1 MAALKYW
8 LWLTTAPGLSN
19 RTKLLLLEHFSSPE
33 DVYYA
38 QPDELCLVEGVTK
51 QQAQA
56 LADKSLTRAETVL
69 ADCAKDGQFIVTMDD
84 AAYPGR
90 LRDMYDPPVVL
101 YGKGSMPLFDEE
113 AAVAVVGTR
122 KCTPYGT
129 GAASQLGY
137 ELARQGIEVERQP
150 RPITVYA
157 LEILD
162 YQPESGTLTFDCH
175 CSKGTYIRSICDD
188 IGRLLGCGAVMT
200 ALRRTMAAGF
210 SLSDCVTFEAL
221 EAAAEKEPFILPIE
235 KVFSTYPAVTVS
247 AAQAVR
253 FRNGGALAAERLH
266 TKLPQVPVRVFAPD
280 GVFLGLGQ
288 EKEQS
293 LAVLKLFV

>member
-1 MAALKYW
+1 MDGILCIDKPAEITSFVCCAKARRILGEKKAGHAGTLDPMATGVLPILIGKATRALDLIPTHDKRYTATMQFGFESDTLDIWGNVRKTEKKPPVLSEIEAVLPRFRGDILQVPPMTSALK
-8 LWLTTAPGLSN
+8 
-19 RTKLLLLEHFSSPE
+19 
-33 DVYYA
+33 
-38 QPDELCLVEGVTK
+38 
-51 QQAQA
+51 
-56 LADKSLTRAETVL
+56 
-69 ADCAKDGQFIVTMDD
+69 KDGK
-84 AAYPGR
+84 R
-90 LRDMYDPPVVL
+90 L
-101 YGKGSMPLFDEE
+101 
-113 AAVAVVGTR
+113 
-122 KCTPYGT
+122 
-129 GAASQLGY
+129 Y

-150 RPITVYA
+150 RPVTVYT

-235 KVFSTYPAVTVS
+235 KVFSNYPAVTVS

-266 TKLPQVPVRVFAPD
+266 TKLPQTPVRVFAPD

>member
-1 MAALKYW
+1 MDLIPTHDKRYTATMQFGFESDTLDIWGNVRKTEKKPPVLSEIEAVLPRFRGDILQVPPMTSALK
-8 LWLTTAPGLSN
+8 
-19 RTKLLLLEHFSSPE
+19 
-33 DVYYA
+33 
-38 QPDELCLVEGVTK
+38 
-51 QQAQA
+51 
-56 LADKSLTRAETVL
+56 
-69 ADCAKDGQFIVTMDD
+69 KDGK
-84 AAYPGR
+84 R
-90 LRDMYDPPVVL
+90 L
-101 YGKGSMPLFDEE
+101 
-113 AAVAVVGTR
+113 
-122 KCTPYGT
+122 
-129 GAASQLGY
+129 Y

-150 RPITVYA
+150 RPVTVYA

-235 KVFSTYPAVTVS
+235 KVFSTYPVVTVS

-266 TKLPQVPVRVFAPD
+266 TKLPQTPVRVFAPD